1 MTTARR
7 MNEPETPLIGE
18 LRSFEAAHPG
28 CTDCDVLWTNASGT
42 LRGKRL
48 RWHEVESVFTGGRPF
63 PGSMLV
69 ADVIGEDC
77 DVGGFLWAGGDAD
90 KYGQPIRGTLK
101 VAPGAPNYA
110 QVQVAMHERDGRP
123 VMLDPR
129 NILDGVVARF
139 DELGLTPVVACEL
152 EFYLLDAEAA
162 AASRAEP
169 PRMLTSARRFQ
180 HQTYLVRDMQD
191 MRGFFDD
198 MYATC
203 ATQNLPLG
211 CGLSE
216 FGPGQFELTLLHRA
230 DAGRAVDEAIQF
242 KHTAKTVALRHG
254 MEATFMA
261 KPYDGQPGNGM
272 HLHVSVLDREGN
284 NIFGDESAEGS
295 PRLRHAIGG
304 MARLMP
310 ESFAIFAPNANS
322 YRRFRSNSFAP
333 TTPRWGVDNRTVS
346 MRVTTGAPA
355 TRHIEHRVSGS
366 DANPY
371 LAVAAVLAGV
381 HYGLANEIDPGPPV
395 LGDGYLEPLP
405 EGTPS
410 LPRHWYEA
418 TDLMAAGKVLPTYLG
433 SQFVENYVAVK
444 RHEQDR
450 FYGANTVRD
459 YDWYLRNA

>member
-1 MTTARR
+1 MSPQIPSRVA
-7 MNEPETPLIGE
+7 E
-18 LRSFEAAHPG
+18 LRAFEAAHPG
-28 CTDCDVLWTNASGT
+28 CSDCDVLWTNLSGT

-48 RWHEVESVFTGGRPF
+48 RWHEVESVFTAGRPF

-101 VAPGAPNYA
+101 LAPGAPRYA
-110 QVQVAMHERDGRP
+110 QVQVAMHERDSRP

-129 NILDGVVARF
+129 NVLDSVVARF
-139 DELGLTPVVACEL
+139 AELRLTPVVACEI

-162 AASRAEP
+162 AAGRAEP
-169 PRMLTSARRFQ
+169 PRALASARRFQ
-180 HQTYLVRDMQD
+180 HQTYLVRDLQD
-191 MRGFFDD
+191 MRPFFDD

-203 ATQNLPLG
+203 AAQDLPLG

-216 FGPGQFELTLLHRA
+216 FGPGQFELTLLHHA

-242 KHTAKTVALRHG
+242 KHTVKTVALRHA

-272 HLHVSVLDREGN
+272 HLHVSLLDSDGV
-284 NIFGDESAEGS
+284 NIFGDESEQGS

-322 YRRFRSNSFAP
+322 YRRFRANSFAP

-371 LAVAAVLAGV
+371 LAVAAMLAGA
-381 HYGLANEIDPGPPV
+381 HYGLVNEIDAGPPV
-395 LGDGYLEPLP
+395 VGDGYLAPA
-405 EGTPS
+405 PS
-410 LPRHWYEA
+410 DAPRLPRHWYEA
-418 TDLMAAGKVLPTYLG
+418 VDWMAEGKVLHTYLG
-433 SQFVENYVAVK
+433 RQFVDNYVAVK
-444 RHEQDR
+444 QHEQDR

>member
-1 MTTARR
+1 MTKS
-7 MNEPETPLIGE
+7 NELAIAE
-18 LRSFEAAHPG
+18 LRAFEAAHPD
-28 CTDCDVLWTNASGT
+28 CTDCDVLWTNLSGT

-48 RWHEVESVFTGGRPF
+48 RWHEVESVFGGGRPF

-69 ADVIGEDC
+69 ADVIGDDC

-90 KYGQPIRGTLK
+90 KYGKPIRGTLK
-101 VAPGAPNYA
+101 LAPGAQRYA

-129 NILDGVVARF
+129 NLLDAVVARF
-139 DELGLTPVVACEL
+139 AELKLTPVVACEL
-152 EFYLLDAEAA
+152 EFYLVDAEAA
-162 AASRAEP
+162 QTGAAQP
-169 PRMLTSARRFQ
+169 PRALTSARRFQ

-191 MRGFFDD
+191 MRPFFDD
-198 MYATC
+198 MYAVS
-203 ATQNLPLG
+203 AAQDLPLG

-230 DAGRAVDEAIQF
+230 DAGRAVDEAVQF

-272 HLHVSVLDREGN
+272 HLHMSLLDADGR
-284 NIFGDESAEGS
+284 NIFGDTSEEGS

-310 ESFAIFAPNANS
+310 ESFLIFAPNANS
-322 YRRFRSNSFAP
+322 YRRFRANSFAP

-355 TRHIEHRVSGS
+355 TRHVEHRVSGS
-366 DANPY
+366 DSNPY
-371 LAVAAVLAGV
+371 LAVAAMLAGA
-381 HYGLANEIDPGPPV
+381 HYGLVNEIDPGPPIM
-395 LGDGYLEPLP
+395 GDGYVAPLP
-405 EGTPS
+405 ADAPR

-418 TDLMAAGKVLPTYLG
+418 TDWMAQGELLREYLG
-433 SQFVENYVAVK
+433 EAFVRNYVAVK
-444 RHEQDR
+444 QHEQDR
-450 FYGANTVRD
+450 FYGSNTLRD